1 MLTGDEPPDV
11 VERLRRRGLDRADAV
26 WERLGGTTETPSA
39 LYARLRGRMID
50 AERTEVLLARD
61 SGDLP
66 DEVLRTVLGAL
77 DVEETLL
84 DRVTE
89 VRTAERFDELTAAR
103 PDGCEHLRQAPA
115 KARPPTPEGCVGCL
129 EIGRQDWVAL
139 RLCLSCGYVGC
150 CDTSAMRH
158 ADGHY
163 TECQHPVMRSIEPGE
178 AWRWCYVDQM
188 IG

>member
-26 WERLGGTTETPSA
+26 WERLGGATETPSA

-77 DVEETLL
+77 DVEET
-84 DRVTE
+84 
-89 VRTAERFDELTAAR
+89 
-103 PDGCEHLRQAPA
+103 
-115 KARPPTPEGCVGCL
+115 
-129 EIGRQDWVAL
+129 
-139 RLCLSCGYVGC
+139 
-150 CDTSAMRH
+150 
-158 ADGHY
+158 
-163 TECQHPVMRSIEPGE
+163 
-178 AWRWCYVDQM
+178 
-188 IG
+188 